1 MSIEQPKPA
10 ETTLA
15 IRLPECELLSF
26 ERAAELRGIS
36 VTSFVLEACH
46 RLAEATIIDRSV
58 LVTEKPAY
66 TSFLDALGNSPT
78 TSEPLNR
85 TLTAKSPWDL

>member
-15 IRLPECELLSF
+15 IRLPESELLSF

-46 RLAEATIIDRSV
+46 QLAEATIIDSSI
-58 LVTEKPAY
+58 LVAEKPAY
-66 TSFLDALGNSPT
+66 TSFLDTLGSPPS

-85 TLTAKSPWDL
+85 TLTAKSPWGL